1 MNRRKKSIISAVLI
15 MVLCTALNLNVNA
28 TTVEEAQRKAD
39 ELESKKKSAEEEKNS
54 LASQLSTIVSDMNTI
69 KEKLEKKQTEIQT
82 AENELVEAKIDEN
95 NQYESMKKRIRFMY
109 ENGNSQ
115 FLEILL
121 ECESISDFL
130 NKAEYF
136 SQISTYDRNMLTEFQ
151 NVVKE
156 VEEKEATLE
165 KEYAELS
172 GLQDELI
179 KKQDEVQSLL
189 DSKKIQIADL
199 ENQIGD
205 NAATLEKLVKEAEA
219 ERQKQL
225 QQQAAIQAAQQQAA
239 NNGSASGGGGSYAE
253 PDSTPVV
260 SGNGQFTN
268 PCPGGYVSST
278 FGYRD
283 FDASFHKGLD
293 LAAAEG
299 TPTYAAAGGTVITA
313 GWSDSAGNW
322 VVINHGNGL
331 TTKYMHHSALCVSEG
346 QVVAKGQQIGY
357 VGNTGNSFGA
367 HLHFQVEINGAA
379 VDPQG
384 YL

>member
-15 MVLCTALNLNVNA
+15 MVLCTTLNLNVNA

-82 AENELVEAKIDEN
+82 AENELVEAKVDEN

-121 ECESISDFL
+121 DCESISDFL

-189 DSKKIQIADL
+189 DGKKIQIADL

-225 QQQAAIQAAQQQAA
+225 QQQAAIQAAQQAA
-239 NNGSASGGGGSYAE
+239 NNGAASGGGGSYTE

-313 GWSDSAGNW
+313 GWSNSAGNW

-346 QVVAKGQQIGY
+346 QVVVKGQQIGY
-357 VGNTGNSFGA
+357 VGDTGDSFGA
-367 HLHFQVEINGAA
+367 HLHFQVEVNGTA

>member
-15 MVLCTALNLNVNA
+15 MVLCTTLNLNVNA

-82 AENELVEAKIDEN
+82 AENELVEAKVDEN

-121 ECESISDFL
+121 DCESISDFL

-189 DSKKIQIADL
+189 DGKKIQIADL

-225 QQQAAIQAAQQQAA
+225 QQQAAIQAAQQAA
-239 NNGSASGGGGSYAE
+239 NNGAASGGGGSYTE

-322 VVINHGNGL
+322 VVINHGNGI

>member
-1 MNRRKKSIISAVLI
+1 

-189 DSKKIQIADL
+189 DGKKIQIADL

-225 QQQAAIQAAQQQAA
+225 QQQAALQAAQQQAA
-239 NNGSASGGGGSYAE
+239 NNGAASGGGGSYAE

-299 TPTYAAAGGTVITA
+299 TPTYAAAGGTVVTA

>member
-1 MNRRKKSIISAVLI
+1 

-69 KEKLEKKQTEIQT
+69 KEKLEKKQAEIQT
-82 AENELVEAKIDEN
+82 AENELVDAKVDEN

-121 ECESISDFL
+121 DCESISDFL

-189 DSKKIQIADL
+189 DGKKIQIADL

-225 QQQAAIQAAQQQAA
+225 QQQAALQAAQQQAA
-239 NNGSASGGGGSYAE
+239 NNGAASGGGGSYAE

-299 TPTYAAAGGTVITA
+299 TPTYAAAGGTVVIA

-331 TTKYMHHSALCVSEG
+331 TTKYMHHSALCVSAG
-346 QVVAKGQQIGY
+346 QTVEKGQQIGY

-367 HLHFQVEINGAA
+367 HLHFQVEVNGTA

>member
-1 MNRRKKSIISAVLI
+1 MNRRKRSIISAVLI
-15 MVLCTALNLNVNA
+15 MVLCTTLNLNVNA

-54 LASQLSTIVSDMNTI
+54 LASQLSTIVTDMNTI

-82 AENELVEAKIDEN
+82 AENELVDAKVDEN

-121 ECESISDFL
+121 DCESISDFL

-189 DSKKIQIADL
+189 DGKKIQIADL

-225 QQQAAIQAAQQQAA
+225 QQQAALQAAQQQAA
-239 NNGSASGGGGSYAE
+239 NNGAASGGGGSYAE

-322 VVINHGNGL
+322 VVINHGNGI

>member
-15 MVLCTALNLNVNA
+15 MVLCTTLNLNVNA
-28 TTVEEAQRKAD
+28 TTVEEAQKKAD
-39 ELESKKKSAEEEKNS
+39 ELESKKNSAEEEKNS
-54 LASQLSTIVSDMNTI
+54 LTSQLSAIVSDMNAI

-82 AENELVEAKIDEN
+82 AENELVDAKIDEN

-121 ECESISDFL
+121 DCESISDFL

-151 NVVKE
+151 SVVKE

-179 KKQDEVQSLL
+179 KKQDEIQSLL

-205 NAATLEKLVKEAEA
+205 NAATLEKLIKEAEA

-225 QQQAAIQAAQQQAA
+225 QQQAAIQAAQQAA
-239 NNGSASGGGGSYAE
+239 NNGAASGGGGSYTE
-253 PDSTPVV
+253 PSSTPVV

-322 VVINHGNGL
+322 VVINHGNGM
-331 TTKYMHHSALCVSEG
+331 TTKYMHHTSLCVSEG